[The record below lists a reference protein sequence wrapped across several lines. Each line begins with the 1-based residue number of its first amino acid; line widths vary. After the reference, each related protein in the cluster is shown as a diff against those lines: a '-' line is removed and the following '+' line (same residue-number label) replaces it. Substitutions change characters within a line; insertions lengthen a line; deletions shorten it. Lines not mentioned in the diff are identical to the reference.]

1 MKELYVV
8 ETYFSWLLSA
18 CASLKCTCGSIW
30 NRTTKSVSC
39 WWLRLSLGHSTS
51 FSPLR
56 NAGECCQLVSY
67 ILKFSAKRCV
77 QVTFSFHFYK
87 FCCVSVNRTLCFWRQ
102 SEVNRLNPRTEK
114 GWKLTWWK
122 KIAIISGFSL
132 IFSNLLMLPM
142 IHFINEGFFF
152 FFFFLFQKVH
162 SNFEQISE
170 KISESEE
177 LFSLFCHKNFSFAA
191 AEEQWFQLSVWNHNV
206 ASIFAFPSLVPFNLG
221 PLYLLLGIREST

>member
-77 QVTFSFHFYK
+77 QILLCQCEQNSLFLEANWGQQVESKNGKRLKVNTVKKNCNYFRFLTDIFQFVNVTYDTFYQ
-87 FCCVSVNRTLCFWRQ
+87 W
-102 SEVNRLNPRTEK
+102 
-114 GWKLTWWK
+114 G
-122 KIAIISGFSL
+122 
-132 IFSNLLMLPM
+132 LLL
-142 IHFINEGFFF
+142 

>member
-1 MKELYVV
+1 MIQRKLKMNANNGWMKELYVV

-18 CASLKCTCGSIW
+18 CASLKCTYGSIW

-87 FCCVSVNRTLCFWRQ
+87 FCCVSVNRTLRFWRH

-114 GWKLTWWK
+114 GWKLTRWK
-122 KIAIISGFSL
+122 NCNYFRFL
-132 IFSNLLMLPM
+132 TDIFQFVNVTYDTFYQWGLLL
-142 IHFINEGFFF
+142 
-152 FFFFLFQKVH
+152 FFFLFV
-162 SNFEQISE
+162 
-170 KISESEE
+170 SES
-177 LFSLFCHKNFSFAA
+177 S
-191 AEEQWFQLSVWNHNV
+191 Q
-206 ASIFAFPSLVPFNLG
+206 
-221 PLYLLLGIREST
+221 

>member
-1 MKELYVV
+1 MNANNGWMKELYVV

-77 QVTFSFHFYK
+77 QILLCQCEQNSLFLEAQWGQQVESKNGKRLKVNTVKKNCNYFRFLTDIFQFVNVTYDTFYQ
-87 FCCVSVNRTLCFWRQ
+87 W
-102 SEVNRLNPRTEK
+102 
-114 GWKLTWWK
+114 G
-122 KIAIISGFSL
+122 
-132 IFSNLLMLPM
+132 LLL
-142 IHFINEGFFF
+142 
-152 FFFFLFQKVH
+152 FFFLF
-162 SNFEQISE
+162 F
-170 KISESEE
+170 SES
-177 LFSLFCHKNFSFAA
+177 S
-191 AEEQWFQLSVWNHNV
+191 Q
-206 ASIFAFPSLVPFNLG
+206 
-221 PLYLLLGIREST
+221 